1 MYAWLTNA
9 IARKVGIETEVGT
22 VVDGSGSD
30 GSTPPPPPYAAI
42 TPEEKRLLAEIAAHC
57 LPFSGPHRT
66 EIAGDSLPQ
75 RACTSALAAPYPPP
89 LPLRPAPIGATIA
102 LPPPRP
108 RPALPSR
115 YRAPEGGR
123 VGGLPGAK

>member
-75 RACTSALAAPYPPP
+75 RGPGAGSFKRLCRPVFTAARIS
-89 LPLRPAPIGATIA
+89 LRSGTDTG
-102 LPPPRP
+102 
-108 RPALPSR
+108 PALD
-115 YRAPEGGR
+115 RAKFS
-123 VGGLPGAK
+123 L

>member
-22 VVDGSGSD
+22 VVDGG
-30 GSTPPPPPYAAI
+30 GTAI

-57 LPFSGPHRT
+57 LPFSGRHRT

-75 RACTSALAAPYPPP
+75 RACTSALAAP
-89 LPLRPAPIGATIA
+89 
-102 LPPPRP
+102 
-108 RPALPSR
+108 
-115 YRAPEGGR
+115 
-123 VGGLPGAK
+123 